1 MEIVSNIALITI
13 NGTLFHQLIAF
24 LIFLFVINRIM
35 FRPLQ
40 NVMGERE
47 SFLAKIKQDTDDK
60 AQELERLNLEI
71 KTLESNVRE
80 EAFEIRQ
87 EIEEK
92 GSREASAIIAST
104 MEEIGSIKDK
114 IEAEVNAQ
122 IDAAKADLKKESEA
136 LAVDIMEKLLDRRLV
151 P

>member
-87 EIEEK
+87 KIEEK
-92 GSREASAIIAST
+92 GSQEASAIIAST

-122 IDAAKADLKKESEA
+122 IDAAKANLKKESEA